1 MPASARL
8 PRMNVALRRAMTQ
21 DEFFAWAEAQEG
33 RYEFDGFQ
41 PIAMTGG
48 SIDHNQIGLNAHVA
62 LRSRLREPCRPL
74 GPDAGVATVGT
85 TIRFP
90 DALVTCSKQAG
101 TATTVEGTMI
111 VFEVVSPGTSRVDRF
126 DKVREYHAVASIKRY
141 VIVEQTTTAMSVH
154 FRSDAEPWQI
164 EVLTEGDT
172 LRLPEV
178 GIEIPVA
185 EFYVNV
191 IFNT

>member
-1 MPASARL
+1 MSASARL

-21 DEFFAWAEAQEG
+21 DEFFTWADAQEG

-41 PIAMTGG
+41 PVAMTGG

-74 GPDAGVATVGT
+74 GPDAGVPTVGT
-85 TIRFP
+85 TVRYP
-90 DALVTCSKQAG
+90 DALVTCSKQTGSAN
-101 TATTVEGTMI
+101 TVEGAVI
-111 VFEVVSPGTSRVDRF
+111 VFEVVSPGSSRVDRF
-126 DKVREYHAVASIKRY
+126 DKVSEYHKVASIRRY
-141 VIVEQTTTAMSVH
+141 IIVEQTTTAMTVF
-154 FRSDAEPWQI
+154 FRRDAGLWQI

-178 GIEIPVA
+178 GVEIPVA
-185 EFYVNV
+185 EFYLNV
-191 IFNT
+191 VFND